1 MENENKTPQTMMGLS
16 VVALLL
22 GLGFGIAWVAGH
34 DRSGDVSIIATL
46 VGVFGIAAA
55 ALTNIFSK

>member
-16 VVALLL
+16 AVALLI
-22 GLGFGIAWVAGH
+22 GLGFGIAWVAGA
-34 DRSGDVSIIATL
+34 DRAAEVSIGAVL
-46 VGVFGIAAA
+46 VGVFGMAAA